1 MEFVAV
7 MLVSA
12 AVSALVSVLI
22 TNTLCRKHL
31 DAVDGMTQSV
41 LDEMKSVGTEIAD
54 RARSVIEETHKK

>member
-1 MEFVAV
+1 MEYVAA

-31 DAVDGMTQSV
+31 DAVDGMAQSA
-41 LDEMKSVGTEIAD
+41 LDEMKSVSIEIAD